1 MSVRSVGSLT
11 GALVVA
17 VTAVATPLLG
27 QEVHQLGSPSAQSA
41 EPFSQI
47 SGLRALSD
55 GSLLVSD
62 GLEGR
67 LLSVSADLS
76 AARPLGRE
84 GAGPTEYRTP
94 DMLYS
99 LAADSTLMVDLG
111 NGRMAVLT
119 PSGDIVRTIP
129 MSSGEGM
136 QMQLMLPGGV
146 DNEGRVFFRGMG
158 MMGGGIPDSAEVK
171 MFDPRTE
178 DASTMASV
186 KLPEMNE
193 QTSGGAN
200 NQNSII
206 RPVPLSRQ
214 DDWTVTPGGDLVLA
228 RSGQASYW
236 LEFVNTGGARR
247 GPEIAYSPHRVGN
260 ADKDDWVDG
269 MSNALGIGI
278 TNNNG
283 RMQTTFS
290 RGGRGAP
297 DPDEFEWPE
306 TKPAFPAGAL
316 SISSDG
322 NVWLLRHTAAGEPP
336 TYDILDMQGQFL
348 GSVILPED
356 RTLEGFGDG
365 SVYLSRSDDLDFVW
379 LERYDMP
386 AL

>member
-1 MSVRSVGSLT
+1 MSVRLVGRLT
-11 GALVVA
+11 GVLVAGVA
-17 VTAVATPLLG
+17 MTAAPLVG
-27 QEVHQLGSPSAQSA
+27 QEVHELAGPSAQSV

-67 LLSVSADLS
+67 LLSVAADLS
-76 AARPLGRE
+76 SARTLGRE
-84 GAGPTEYRTP
+84 GAGPEEYRTP
-94 DMLYS
+94 DMLFP

-111 NGRMAVLT
+111 NGRMAVLS
-119 PSGDIVRTIP
+119 PDGSIVRTLP

-146 DNEGRVFFRGMG
+146 DHTGRVYYRGTG
-158 MMGGGIPDSAEVK
+158 MMAGGIPDSAAVK
-171 MFDPRTE
+171 VFDPRTE
-178 DASTMASV
+178 EVGDVANI
-186 KLPEMNE
+186 KLPEMNQ

-200 NQNSII
+200 NQNNII

-214 DDWTVTPGGDLVLA
+214 DDWTVAPGGELVLA
-228 RSGQASYW
+228 RSGDDAYW
-236 LEFVNTGGARR
+236 LEVVGSSGARR
-247 GPEIAYSPHRVGN
+247 GPDIAYAPHRVSG
-260 ADKDDWVDG
+260 ADKDQWVEA

-290 RGGRGAP
+290 RGGRGEP
-297 DPDEFEWPE
+297 DPDDFEWPE

-316 SISSDG
+316 TVSSDG
-322 NVWLLRHTAAGEPP
+322 NVWLQRHTAAGEAP
-336 TYDILDMQGQFL
+336 TYDVLDMQGRLL
-348 GSVILPED
+348 GSVLLPED
-356 RTLEGFGDG
+356 RTLEGFGEG
-365 SVYLSRSDDLDFVW
+365 VVYLSRTDDLDFVW
-379 LERYDMP
+379 LERYELP